1 MPTIEA
7 AGRMNRRDFIGLLGA
22 AVYSRQGFAEEPRR
36 QHQLAIIHPS
46 TAVEEMREAGVNQ
59 NWHAFFME
67 LRRLGYIEGTNL
79 TVHRYSASGGG
90 RDVYRELANKALSLG
105 PDVIFAVSNG
115 AVRVVREV
123 TADIPII
130 GFMTDPVS
138 QGFVAS
144 LGAPGSNISG
154 VASDAGFEVWEKRLQ
169 FIKDLVPGASSLS
182 FLTPTFGPSP
192 YGRAVQEMANHAHMQ
207 LRIAALQP
215 PVNEAEYRRVFEQIV
230 RFTDIL
236 LVNEGP
242 QNWANRRL
250 IVELTGN
257 IPAMYPWRDYVEAG
271 GLMAYTVELEPLFQ
285 YMAGQVASI
294 FNGTKVGEIPV
305 YQARTF
311 KLVINLRAAKTLRL
325 TVPPSL
331 LARVDEVIE

>member
-1 MPTIEA
+1 
-7 AGRMNRRDFIGLLGA
+7 MNRRNFFVLLGTA
-22 AVYSRQGFAEEPRR
+22 AYSSLGFAEEPRR
-36 QHQLAIIHPS
+36 QHKLVIIDPS
-46 TAVEEMREAGVNQ
+46 ATVEEMREAGVNP
-59 NWHAFFME
+59 NFHAFFIE

-79 TVHRYSASGGG
+79 TVHRYSAGGGG

-105 PDVIFAVSNG
+105 PDVILAVSNG
-115 AVRVVREV
+115 PVRVVREA
-123 TADIPII
+123 TADTPII
-130 GFMTDPVS
+130 SIMTDPVS

-144 LGAPGSNISG
+144 LGAPGRNISG

-169 FIKDLVPGASSLS
+169 LIKELVPGASSLS
-182 FLTPTFGPSP
+182 FLAPSLSGPSP
-192 YGRAVQEMANHAHMQ
+192 YGRAVEEMANHAHMQ

-230 RFTDIL
+230 RFTHIL

-250 IVELTGN
+250 IVKLTGN

-311 KLVINLRAAKTLRL
+311 KLVINLRAAKTLGL

>member
-1 MPTIEA
+1 
-7 AGRMNRRDFIGLLGA
+7 MNRRDFIVLLGT
-22 AVYSRQGFAEEPRR
+22 AVYSNHGFAEEPRR

-46 TAVEEMREAGVNQ
+46 TAVEEMREAGVNP
-59 NWHAFFME
+59 NWHAFFIE

-79 TVHRYSASGGG
+79 TVHRYSAGGGG

-105 PDVIFAVSNG
+105 PEVIFAVSNG
-115 AVRVVREV
+115 PVRVVKEA
-123 TADIPII
+123 TADTPII

-144 LGAPGSNISG
+144 LGAPGSNVSG

-169 FIKDLVPGASSLS
+169 FIKELVPGASSLS
-182 FLTPTFGPSP
+182 FLMAASGPSFLDTP

-215 PVNEAEYRRVFEQIV
+215 PVNEAEYRRVFEQII

-257 IPAMYPWRDYVEAG
+257 IPAMYPWRDYIEAG

-311 KLVINLRAAKTLRL
+311 KLVINLRAAKTLGL

-331 LARVDEVIE
+331 LARVDDVIE

>member
-1 MPTIEA
+1 
-7 AGRMNRRDFIGLLGA
+7 MNRRNFFVLLGTA
-22 AVYSRQGFAEEPRR
+22 AYSSLGFAEEPRR
-36 QHQLAIIHPS
+36 QHKLVIIDPS
-46 TAVEEMREAGVNQ
+46 ATVEEMREAGVNP
-59 NWHAFFME
+59 NFHALFIE

-79 TVHRYSASGGG
+79 TVHRYSAGGGG

-105 PDVIFAVSNG
+105 PDVILAVSNG
-115 AVRVVREV
+115 PVRVVREA
-123 TADIPII
+123 TANTPII
-130 GFMTDPVS
+130 SIMTDPVS
-138 QGFVAS
+138 QGFVAR

-169 FIKDLVPGASSLS
+169 LIKELVPGASCLS
-182 FLTPTFGPSP
+182 FLTPSLSGPSP
-192 YGRAVQEMANHAHMQ
+192 YGRAVEEMANHAHMQ

-250 IVELTGN
+250 IVKLTGN

-311 KLVINLRAAKTLRL
+311 KLVINLRAAKTLGL